1 MSGRVLFYVQHLLGI
16 GHLKRAGTLA
26 RAMAAAGLE
35 VTVVSGGEPVAV
47 LDAAGFALVQL
58 PPVRAADRSFQ
69 GLVDAAGQPVNA
81 DYLKLRRARLL
92 DCLDRV
98 RPAIVVVEMFPF
110 GRRALSGEIVA
121 LIEAAKARGSKIV
134 CSVRDI
140 LVEKSRPEREA
151 EMLDA
156 ARRWFDAILVHGD
169 PDLISFEATFPRAA
183 ELADLIHYTGYVVED
198 LPAAEG
204 AASRGEV
211 LVSVGS
217 GATGEA
223 LLCTAIAARAQT
235 SLAELPW
242 RLLAGQSLPEDVF
255 AVLRAEAPVGV
266 TVERARRDFTALLR
280 NCALSIS
287 QGGYNT
293 VMEVLAS
300 GARAVIVPYGGGN
313 ETEQTLRARLLAERG
328 LLHQIPE
335 DELSVASLAH
345 AIEDVRLAPPLGGLG
360 IDLAGARKSAEFL
373 ASRLAPTR

>member
-35 VTVVSGGEPVAV
+35 ITVVSGGEPVAV
-47 LDAAGFALVQL
+47 FDAAGFALVQL
-58 PPVRAADRSFQ
+58 PPVRAADRNFQ

-92 DCLDRV
+92 ACLDRV
-98 RPAIVVVEMFPF
+98 RPAMVVIEMFPF
-110 GRRALSGEIVA
+110 GRRALRGEIVA
-121 LIEAAKARGSKIV
+121 LIEAARARRAQIV

-140 LVEKSRPEREA
+140 LVEKNRPVREA

-156 ARRWFDAILVHGD
+156 ARRWFDAIMVHGD
-169 PDLISFEATFPRAA
+169 PTLISFDATFPRAG
-183 ELADLIHYTGYVVED
+183 ELADLIHYTGYVVD
-198 LPAAEG
+198 AVPGAG
-204 AASRGEV
+204 AAGSGEV

-223 LLCTAIAARAQT
+223 LLRTAMAARSQT
-235 SLAELPW
+235 SLADAPW
-242 RLLAGQSLPEDVF
+242 RLLVGQSLPEVVF
-255 AVLRAEAPVGV
+255 AAIRAEASAGV
-266 TVERARRDFTALLR
+266 TVERARRDFATLLR

-300 GARAVIVPYGGGN
+300 GARSVLVPYGGGH
-313 ETEQTLRARLLAERG
+313 ETEQTLRARLLSERG
-328 LLHQIPE
+328 LLRQIPE
-335 DELSVASLAH
+335 DELSVAGLAR
-345 AIEDVRLAPPLGGLG
+345 AIEDARLAPPLGGLG